1 MASEQ
6 NLGAGNAGPLSGIR
20 VVDLTSMISGPVAT
34 MMLADQG
41 ADVIKVEA
49 LDGDLVRGAG
59 ATRSGITS
67 TFISSN
73 RSKRGLAVDLK
84 TPEGVEALKKLLQT
98 ADVMVQNFRP
108 GAIERMGFGEDV
120 LRETNKKLIY
130 VSISGFGEEGPYAH
144 KRVYDPIIQG
154 LSGAADIQANRETG
168 RPGMFRIIIADKI
181 SALTAAQAI
190 SSALFHRE
198 RKGEGQHIKLSMLD
212 ATVAFF
218 WPEGMSG
225 LTFAEKEA
233 DHKKSFSSIDLIYE
247 SSDGY
252 ITMSTVSDKEWAG
265 FCNAVGRPELVSDE
279 RFATARARR
288 QNIVA
293 RREIAGAEIAKRLT
307 QELLQILDAQDV
319 PCAPILSRQ
328 ELLDHPQIEEG
339 GTVSRQ
345 QGEGFG
351 EVRQAIPAA
360 RFQLTESTLRLPAPK
375 LGQHSLE
382 ILAELGYS
390 ERESHELIDAN
401 IVWQAE

>member
-1 MASEQ
+1 M
-6 NLGAGNAGPLSGIR
+6 GPLQGIK
-20 VVDLTSMISGPVAT
+20 VLDLTSMVSGPVAA
-34 MMLADQG
+34 MMLGDQG
-41 ADVIKVEA
+41 ADVIKVEPTHGEQ
-49 LDGDLVRGAG
+49 LRYLGEKHND
-59 ATRSGITS
+59 ITP
-67 TFISSN
+67 TFYSCN
-73 RSKRGLAVDLK
+73 RNKKSLAIDLK
-84 TPEGVEALKKLLQT
+84 SDAGKEVLWKLIDD
-98 ADVMVQNFRP
+98 ADVLLQNFRP
-108 GAIERMGFGEDV
+108 GAIERMGFSEEVVRKRNAG
-120 LRETNKKLIY
+120 IIF

-265 FCNAVGRPELVSDE
+265 FCTAVGRPELVNDE

-288 QNIVA
+288 QNIIA
-293 RREIAGAEIAKRLT
+293 RREIAGAEIVKRPT

-328 ELLDHPQIEEG
+328 ELLDHPQIEES

-345 QGEGFG
+345 QVEGFG

-382 ILAELGYS
+382 ILAELGYD
-390 ERESHELIDAN
+390 ERESKEFIDAN
-401 IVWQAE
+401 IVRQAE

>member
-1 MASEQ
+1 M
-6 NLGAGNAGPLSGIR
+6 GPLQGIK
-20 VVDLTSMISGPVAT
+20 VLDLTSMVSGPVAA
-34 MMLADQG
+34 MMLGDQG
-41 ADVIKVEA
+41 ADVIKVEPTHGEQ
-49 LDGDLVRGAG
+49 LRFLGEQHNDV
-59 ATRSGITS
+59 TP
-67 TFISSN
+67 TFYSCN
-73 RSKRGLAVDLK
+73 RNKKSLAIDLK
-84 TPEGVEALKKLLQT
+84 SDAGKEVLWKLIDGT
-98 ADVMVQNFRP
+98 DVLLQNFRP
-108 GAIERMGFGEDV
+108 GAIERMGFGEEV
-120 LRETNKKLIY
+120 VRKRNQGIIF
-130 VSISGFGEEGPYAH
+130 VSISGFGEKGPYAH

-252 ITMSTVSDKEWAG
+252 ITMSTVSDKEWEG
-265 FCNAVGRPELVSDE
+265 FCNAVQRPELISDE
-279 RFATARARR
+279 RFATAIARR
-288 QNIVA
+288 QNIAV
-293 RREIAGAEIAKRLT
+293 RREIAGAELSKRFT
-307 QELLQILDAQDV
+307 RELLEVLDAHDV

-328 ELLDHPQIEEG
+328 ELLGHPQIVEG
-339 GTVSRQ
+339 GTVDRQ
-345 QGEGFG
+345 DIEGFG

-360 RFQLTESTLRLPAPK
+360 QFQLTESSLRLPAPK

-390 ERESHELIDAN
+390 ESECNKLIDASVIRRPN
-401 IVWQAE
+401 

>member
-1 MASEQ
+1 M
-6 NLGAGNAGPLSGIR
+6 GPLQG
-20 VVDLTSMISGPVAT
+20 VKVLDLTSMVSGPVAA
-34 MMLADQG
+34 MMLGDQG
-41 ADVIKVEA
+41 ADVIKVEPTHGEQ
-49 LDGDLVRGAG
+49 LRYLGEKHND
-59 ATRSGITS
+59 ITP
-67 TFISSN
+67 TFYSCN
-73 RSKRGLAVDLK
+73 RNKKSLAIDLK
-84 TPEGVEALKKLLQT
+84 SDAGKEVLWKLIDD
-98 ADVMVQNFRP
+98 ADVLLQNFRP
-108 GAIERMGFGEDV
+108 GAIERMGFSEEVVRKRNAG
-120 LRETNKKLIY
+120 IIF

-265 FCNAVGRPELVSDE
+265 FCTAVGRPELVNDE

-288 QNIVA
+288 QNIIA
-293 RREIAGAEIAKRLT
+293 RREIAGAEIVKRPT

-345 QGEGFG
+345 QVEGFG

>member
-1 MASEQ
+1 M
-6 NLGAGNAGPLSGIR
+6 GPLQGIK
-20 VVDLTSMISGPVAT
+20 VLDLTSMVSGPVAA
-34 MMLADQG
+34 MMLGDQG
-41 ADVIKVEA
+41 ADVIKVEPTHGEQ
-49 LDGDLVRGAG
+49 LRYLGEKHND
-59 ATRSGITS
+59 ITP
-67 TFISSN
+67 TFYSCN
-73 RSKRGLAVDLK
+73 RNKKSLAIDLK
-84 TPEGVEALKKLLQT
+84 SDAGKEVLWKLIDD
-98 ADVMVQNFRP
+98 ADVLLQNFRP
-108 GAIERMGFGEDV
+108 GAIERMGFSEEVVRKRNAG
-120 LRETNKKLIY
+120 IIF

-265 FCNAVGRPELVSDE
+265 FCTAVGRPELVNDE

-293 RREIAGAEIAKRLT
+293 RREIAGAEIVKRPT

-328 ELLDHPQIEEG
+328 ELLDHPQIEES

-345 QGEGFG
+345 QVEGFG

-382 ILAELGYS
+382 ILAELGYG
-390 ERESHELIDAN
+390 ERESKELIDAN
-401 IVWQAE
+401 IVRQAE

>member
-1 MASEQ
+1 M
-6 NLGAGNAGPLSGIR
+6 GPLQGIK
-20 VVDLTSMISGPVAT
+20 VLDLTSMVSGPVAA
-34 MMLADQG
+34 MMLGDQG
-41 ADVIKVEA
+41 ADVIKVEPTHGEQ
-49 LDGDLVRGAG
+49 LRYLGEKHND
-59 ATRSGITS
+59 ITP
-67 TFISSN
+67 TFYSCN
-73 RSKRGLAVDLK
+73 RNKKSLAIDLK
-84 TPEGVEALKKLLQT
+84 SDAGKEVLWKLIDD
-98 ADVMVQNFRP
+98 ADVLLQNFRP
-108 GAIERMGFGEDV
+108 GAIERMGFSEEVVRKRNAG
-120 LRETNKKLIY
+120 IIF

-265 FCNAVGRPELVSDE
+265 FCTAVGRPELVNDE

-293 RREIAGAEIAKRLT
+293 RRVIAGAEIVKRPT

-328 ELLDHPQIEEG
+328 ELLDHPQIEES

-345 QGEGFG
+345 QVEGFG

-382 ILAELGYS
+382 ILAELGFG
-390 ERESHELIDAN
+390 ERESKELIDAN
-401 IVWQAE
+401 IVRQAE

>member
-1 MASEQ
+1 M
-6 NLGAGNAGPLSGIR
+6 GPLQGIK
-20 VVDLTSMISGPVAT
+20 VLDLTSMVSGPVAA
-34 MMLADQG
+34 MMLGDQG
-41 ADVIKVEA
+41 ADVIKVEPTHGEQ
-49 LDGDLVRGAG
+49 LRYLGEKHND
-59 ATRSGITS
+59 ITP
-67 TFISSN
+67 TFYSCN
-73 RSKRGLAVDLK
+73 RNKKSLAIDLK
-84 TPEGVEALKKLLQT
+84 SDAGKEVLWKLIDD
-98 ADVMVQNFRP
+98 ADVLLQNFRP
-108 GAIERMGFGEDV
+108 GAIERMGFSEEVVRKRNAG
-120 LRETNKKLIY
+120 IIF

-345 QGEGFG
+345 QVEGFG

-390 ERESHELIDAN
+390 AREGKELIDAN
-401 IVWQAE
+401 IVRQAE

>member
-1 MASEQ
+1 M
-6 NLGAGNAGPLSGIR
+6 GPLQGIK
-20 VVDLTSMISGPVAT
+20 VLDLTSMVSGPVAA
-34 MMLADQG
+34 MMLGDQG
-41 ADVIKVEA
+41 ADVIKVEPTHGEQ
-49 LDGDLVRGAG
+49 LRYLGEKHND
-59 ATRSGITS
+59 ITP
-67 TFISSN
+67 TFYSCN
-73 RSKRGLAVDLK
+73 RNKKSLAIDLK
-84 TPEGVEALKKLLQT
+84 SDAGKEVLWKLIDD
-98 ADVMVQNFRP
+98 ADVLLQNFRP
-108 GAIERMGFGEDV
+108 GAIERMGFSEEVVRKRNAG
-120 LRETNKKLIY
+120 IIF

-265 FCNAVGRPELVSDE
+265 FCTAVGRPELVDDE

-288 QNIVA
+288 QNIIA
-293 RREIAGAEIAKRLT
+293 RREIAGAEIEKRPT

-328 ELLDHPQIEEG
+328 ELLDHPQIEES
-339 GTVSRQ
+339 GTISRQ
-345 QGEGFG
+345 QVGGFG
-351 EVRQAIPAA
+351 EGRQAIPAA

-382 ILAELGYS
+382 ILAELGYD
-390 ERESHELIDAN
+390 ERESKEFIDAN
-401 IVWQAE
+401 IVRQAKG

>member
-1 MASEQ
+1 M
-6 NLGAGNAGPLSGIR
+6 GPLQGIK
-20 VVDLTSMISGPVAT
+20 VLDLTSMVSGPVAA
-34 MMLADQG
+34 MMLGDQG
-41 ADVIKVEA
+41 ADVIKVEPTHGEQ
-49 LDGDLVRGAG
+49 LRYLGEKHND
-59 ATRSGITS
+59 ITP
-67 TFISSN
+67 TFYSCN
-73 RSKRGLAVDLK
+73 RNKKSLAIDLK
-84 TPEGVEALKKLLQT
+84 SDAGKEVLWKLIDD
-98 ADVMVQNFRP
+98 ADVLLQNFRP
-108 GAIERMGFGEDV
+108 GAIERMGFSEEVVRKRNAG
-120 LRETNKKLIY
+120 IIF

-265 FCNAVGRPELVSDE
+265 FCTAVGRPELVDDE

-288 QNIVA
+288 QNIIA
-293 RREIAGAEIAKRLT
+293 RREIAGAEIVKRPT

-328 ELLDHPQIEEG
+328 ELLDHPQIEES
-339 GTVSRQ
+339 GTISRQ
-345 QGEGFG
+345 QVGGFG

-382 ILAELGYS
+382 ILAELGYD
-390 ERESHELIDAN
+390 ERESKEFIDAN
-401 IVWQAE
+401 IVRQAKG

>member
-1 MASEQ
+1 M
-6 NLGAGNAGPLSGIR
+6 GPLQGIK
-20 VVDLTSMISGPVAT
+20 VLDLTSMVSGPVAA
-34 MMLADQG
+34 MMLGDQG
-41 ADVIKVEA
+41 ADVIKVEPTHGEQ
-49 LDGDLVRGAG
+49 LRYLGEKHND
-59 ATRSGITS
+59 ITP
-67 TFISSN
+67 TFYSCN
-73 RSKRGLAVDLK
+73 RNKKSLAIDLK
-84 TPEGVEALKKLLQT
+84 CDAGKAVLWKLIDD
-98 ADVMVQNFRP
+98 ADVLLQNFRP
-108 GAIERMGFGEDV
+108 GAIERMGFSE
-120 LRETNKKLIY
+120 ETVRQRNEGIIF
-130 VSISGFGEEGPYAH
+130 VSISGFGEKGPYAH

-279 RFATARARR
+279 RFATALARR
-288 QNIVA
+288 QNMAA
-293 RREIAGAEIAKRLT
+293 RREIAGAEIAKRST

-328 ELLDHPQIEEG
+328 ELLGHPQILEG

-345 QGEGFG
+345 QVEGFG

-360 RFQLTESTLRLPAPK
+360 RFQLTDSTLRMPAPK

-382 ILAELGYS
+382 ILAALGYDEDGS
-390 ERESHELIDAN
+390 NELIEAK
-401 IVWQAE
+401 IVLQAE

>member
-1 MASEQ
+1 M
-6 NLGAGNAGPLSGIR
+6 GPLQGIK
-20 VVDLTSMISGPVAT
+20 VLDLTSMVSGPVAA
-34 MMLADQG
+34 MMLGDQG
-41 ADVIKVEA
+41 ADVIKVEPTHGEQ
-49 LDGDLVRGAG
+49 LRYLGEKHND
-59 ATRSGITS
+59 ITP
-67 TFISSN
+67 TFYSCN
-73 RSKRGLAVDLK
+73 RNKKSLAIDLK
-84 TPEGVEALKKLLQT
+84 CDAGKAVLWKLIDD
-98 ADVMVQNFRP
+98 ADVLLQNFRP
-108 GAIERMGFGEDV
+108 GAIERMGFSE
-120 LRETNKKLIY
+120 ETVRQRNEGIIF
-130 VSISGFGEEGPYAH
+130 VSISGFGEKGPYAH

-279 RFATARARR
+279 RFATALARR
-288 QNIVA
+288 QNMAA
-293 RREIAGAEIAKRLT
+293 RREIAGAEIAKRST

-328 ELLDHPQIEEG
+328 ELLGHPQILEG

-345 QGEGFG
+345 QVEGFG

-360 RFQLTESTLRLPAPK
+360 RFQLTESTLRMPAPK

-382 ILAELGYS
+382 ILAALGYDEDGS
-390 ERESHELIDAN
+390 NELIEAK
-401 IVWQAE
+401 IVLQAE

>member
-1 MASEQ
+1 M
-6 NLGAGNAGPLSGIR
+6 GPLQGIK
-20 VVDLTSMISGPVAT
+20 VLDLTSMVSGPVAA
-34 MMLADQG
+34 MMLGDQG
-41 ADVIKVEA
+41 ADVIKVEPTHGEQ
-49 LDGDLVRGAG
+49 LRYLGEKHND
-59 ATRSGITS
+59 ITP
-67 TFISSN
+67 TFYSCN
-73 RSKRGLAVDLK
+73 RNKKSLAIDLK
-84 TPEGVEALKKLLQT
+84 SDAGKEVLWKLIDD
-98 ADVMVQNFRP
+98 ADVLLQNFRP
-108 GAIERMGFGEDV
+108 GAIKRMGFSEEAVRKRNAG
-120 LRETNKKLIY
+120 IIF
-130 VSISGFGEEGPYAH
+130 VSISGFGEKGPYAH

-190 SSALFHRE
+190 SSALFYRE

-252 ITMSTVSDKEWAG
+252 ITMSTVSDKEWTG
-265 FCNAVGRPELVSDE
+265 FCYAVDRPELVSDE
-279 RFATARARR
+279 RFATALARR
-288 QNIVA
+288 QNMAV
-293 RREIAGAEIAKRLT
+293 RREIAGAEIAKRST

-328 ELLDHPQIEEG
+328 ELLDHPQILEA

-345 QGEGFG
+345 QVEGFG

-360 RFQLTESTLRLPAPK
+360 RFQLTESTIRMPAPK

-382 ILAELGYS
+382 ILAALGYGEDDS
-390 ERESHELIDAN
+390 NELIEAK
-401 IVWQAE
+401 IVLQAE

>member
-1 MASEQ
+1 M
-6 NLGAGNAGPLSGIR
+6 GPLQGIK
-20 VVDLTSMISGPVAT
+20 VLDLTSMVSGPVAA
-34 MMLADQG
+34 MMLGDQG
-41 ADVIKVEA
+41 ADVIKVEPTHGEQ
-49 LDGDLVRGAG
+49 LRYLGEKHND
-59 ATRSGITS
+59 ITP
-67 TFISSN
+67 TFYSCN
-73 RSKRGLAVDLK
+73 RNKKSLAIDLK
-84 TPEGVEALKKLLQT
+84 SDAGKEVLWKLIDD
-98 ADVMVQNFRP
+98 ADVLLQNFRP
-108 GAIERMGFGEDV
+108 GAIERMGFSEEVVRKRNAG
-120 LRETNKKLIY
+120 IIF

-265 FCNAVGRPELVSDE
+265 FCNAVGRPELVNDE

-293 RREIAGAEIAKRLT
+293 RREIAGAEIVKRPT

-328 ELLDHPQIEEG
+328 ELLDHPQIEES
-339 GTVSRQ
+339 GTISRQ
-345 QGEGFG
+345 QVGGFG

-382 ILAELGYS
+382 ILAELGYD
-390 ERESHELIDAN
+390 ERESKEFIDAN
-401 IVWQAE
+401 IVRQAKG

>member
-1 MASEQ
+1 M
-6 NLGAGNAGPLSGIR
+6 GPLQGIK
-20 VVDLTSMISGPVAT
+20 VLDLTSMVSGPVAA
-34 MMLADQG
+34 MMLGDQG
-41 ADVIKVEA
+41 ADVIKVEPTHGEQ
-49 LDGDLVRGAG
+49 LRYLGEKHND
-59 ATRSGITS
+59 ITP
-67 TFISSN
+67 TFYSCN
-73 RSKRGLAVDLK
+73 RNKKSLAIDLK
-84 TPEGVEALKKLLQT
+84 SDAGKEVLWKLIDD
-98 ADVMVQNFRP
+98 ADVLLQNFRP
-108 GAIERMGFGEDV
+108 GAIERMGFSEEVVRKRNAG
-120 LRETNKKLIY
+120 IIF

-265 FCNAVGRPELVSDE
+265 FCTAVGRPELVNDE

-288 QNIVA
+288 QNIVV
-293 RREIAGAEIAKRLT
+293 RREIAGAEIVKRPT
-307 QELLQILDAQDV
+307 QELLQILDVQDV

-328 ELLDHPQIEEG
+328 ELLDHPQIEES

-345 QGEGFG
+345 QVEGFG

-382 ILAELGYS
+382 ILAELGFG
-390 ERESHELIDAN
+390 ERESKELIDAN
-401 IVWQAE
+401 IVRQAE

>member
-1 MASEQ
+1 
-6 NLGAGNAGPLSGIR
+6 
-20 VVDLTSMISGPVAT
+20 
-34 MMLADQG
+34 
-41 ADVIKVEA
+41 
-49 LDGDLVRGAG
+49 
-59 ATRSGITS
+59 
-67 TFISSN
+67 
-73 RSKRGLAVDLK
+73 
-84 TPEGVEALKKLLQT
+84 
-98 ADVMVQNFRP
+98 
-108 GAIERMGFGEDV
+108 
-120 LRETNKKLIY
+120 
-130 VSISGFGEEGPYAH
+130 
-144 KRVYDPIIQG
+144 
-154 LSGAADIQANRETG
+154 
-168 RPGMFRIIIADKI
+168 MFRIIIADKI

-265 FCNAVGRPELVSDE
+265 FCNAVGRTELVSDE
-279 RFATARARR
+279 RFATALARR
-288 QNIVA
+288 QNMAA
-293 RREIAGAEIAKRLT
+293 RREIAGAEIAKRST
-307 QELLQILDAQDV
+307 QELLQILDVQDV

-328 ELLDHPQIEEG
+328 ELLGHPQILEG

-345 QGEGFG
+345 QVEGFG

-360 RFQLTESTLRLPAPK
+360 RFQLTDSTLRMPAPK

-382 ILAELGYS
+382 ILAALGYDEDGS
-390 ERESHELIDAN
+390 NELIEAK
-401 IVWQAE
+401 IVLQAE

>member
-1 MASEQ
+1 M
-6 NLGAGNAGPLSGIR
+6 GPLQGIK
-20 VVDLTSMISGPVAT
+20 VLDLTSMVSGPVAA
-34 MMLADQG
+34 MMLGDQG
-41 ADVIKVEA
+41 ADVIKVEPTHGEQ
-49 LDGDLVRGAG
+49 LRYLGEKHND
-59 ATRSGITS
+59 ITP
-67 TFISSN
+67 TFYSCN
-73 RSKRGLAVDLK
+73 RNKKSLAIDLK
-84 TPEGVEALKKLLQT
+84 SDAGKEVLWKLIDD
-98 ADVMVQNFRP
+98 ADVLLQNFRP
-108 GAIERMGFGEDV
+108 GAIERMGFSEEVVRKRNAG
-120 LRETNKKLIY
+120 IIF

-265 FCNAVGRPELVSDE
+265 FCTAVGRPELVNDE

-288 QNIVA
+288 QNIIA
-293 RREIAGAEIAKRLT
+293 RREIAGAEIVKRPT

-345 QGEGFG
+345 QVEGFG

>member
-1 MASEQ
+1 M
-6 NLGAGNAGPLSGIR
+6 GPLQGIK
-20 VVDLTSMISGPVAT
+20 VLDLTSMVSGPVAA
-34 MMLADQG
+34 MMLGDQG
-41 ADVIKVEA
+41 ADVIKVEPTHGEQ
-49 LDGDLVRGAG
+49 LRYLGEKHND
-59 ATRSGITS
+59 ITP
-67 TFISSN
+67 TFYSCN
-73 RSKRGLAVDLK
+73 RNKKSLAIDLK
-84 TPEGVEALKKLLQT
+84 CDAGKAVLWKLIDD
-98 ADVMVQNFRP
+98 ADVLLQNFRP
-108 GAIERMGFGEDV
+108 GAIERMGFSE
-120 LRETNKKLIY
+120 ETVRQRNEGIIF
-130 VSISGFGEEGPYAH
+130 VSISGFGEKGPYAH

-265 FCNAVGRPELVSDE
+265 FCNAVGRTELVSDE
-279 RFATARARR
+279 RFATALARR
-288 QNIVA
+288 QNMAA
-293 RREIAGAEIAKRLT
+293 RREIAGAEIAKRST

-328 ELLDHPQIEEG
+328 ELLGHPQILEG

-345 QGEGFG
+345 QVEGFG

-360 RFQLTESTLRLPAPK
+360 RFQLTDSTLRMPAPK

-382 ILAELGYS
+382 ILAALGYDEDGS
-390 ERESHELIDAN
+390 NELIEAK
-401 IVWQAE
+401 IVLQAE

>member
-1 MASEQ
+1 M
-6 NLGAGNAGPLSGIR
+6 GPLQGIK
-20 VVDLTSMISGPVAT
+20 VLDLTSMVSGPVAA
-34 MMLADQG
+34 MMLGDQG
-41 ADVIKVEA
+41 ADVIKVEPTHGEQ
-49 LDGDLVRGAG
+49 LRYLGDKHND
-59 ATRSGITS
+59 ITP
-67 TFISSN
+67 TFYSCN
-73 RSKRGLAVDLK
+73 RNKKSLAIDLK
-84 TPEGVEALKKLLQT
+84 SDAGKKVLWKLIDD
-98 ADVMVQNFRP
+98 ADVLLQNFRP
-108 GAIERMGFGEDV
+108 GAIERMGFSEEVVRKRNAG
-120 LRETNKKLIY
+120 IIF

-265 FCNAVGRPELVSDE
+265 FCTAVGRPELVNDE

-293 RREIAGAEIAKRLT
+293 RREIAGAEIVKRPT

-328 ELLDHPQIEEG
+328 ELLDHPQIEES

-345 QGEGFG
+345 QVEGFG

-382 ILAELGYS
+382 ILAELGYG
-390 ERESHELIDAN
+390 ERESKELIDAN
-401 IVWQAE
+401 IVRQAE

>member
-1 MASEQ
+1 M
-6 NLGAGNAGPLSGIR
+6 GPLQGIK
-20 VVDLTSMISGPVAT
+20 VLDLTSMVSGPVAA
-34 MMLADQG
+34 MMLGDQG
-41 ADVIKVEA
+41 ADVIKVEPTHGEQ
-49 LDGDLVRGAG
+49 LRYLGEKHND
-59 ATRSGITS
+59 ITP
-67 TFISSN
+67 TFYSCN
-73 RSKRGLAVDLK
+73 RNKKSLAIDLK
-84 TPEGVEALKKLLQT
+84 SDVGKEVLWKLIDD
-98 ADVMVQNFRP
+98 ADVLLQNFRP
-108 GAIERMGFGEDV
+108 GAIERMGFSEEVVRKRNAG
-120 LRETNKKLIY
+120 IIF

-154 LSGAADIQANRETG
+154 LSGAADIQANRKTG

-265 FCNAVGRPELVSDE
+265 FCTAVGRPELVNDE

-288 QNIVA
+288 QNIIA
-293 RREIAGAEIAKRLT
+293 RREIAGAEIVKRPT

-328 ELLDHPQIEEG
+328 ELLDHPQIEES

-345 QGEGFG
+345 QVEGFG

-382 ILAELGYS
+382 ILAELGYD
-390 ERESHELIDAN
+390 ERESKEFIDAN
-401 IVWQAE
+401 IVRQAE

>member
-1 MASEQ
+1 M
-6 NLGAGNAGPLSGIR
+6 GPLQGIK
-20 VVDLTSMISGPVAT
+20 VLDLTSMVSGPVAA
-34 MMLADQG
+34 MMLGDQG
-41 ADVIKVEA
+41 ADVIKVEPTHGEQ
-49 LDGDLVRGAG
+49 LRYLGEKHND
-59 ATRSGITS
+59 ITP
-67 TFISSN
+67 TFYSCN
-73 RSKRGLAVDLK
+73 RNKKSLAIDLK
-84 TPEGVEALKKLLQT
+84 CDAGKAVLWKLIDD
-98 ADVMVQNFRP
+98 ADVLLQNFRP
-108 GAIERMGFGEDV
+108 GAIERMGFSE
-120 LRETNKKLIY
+120 ETVRQRNEGIIF
-130 VSISGFGEEGPYAH
+130 VSISGFGEKGPYAH

-279 RFATARARR
+279 RFATALARR
-288 QNIVA
+288 QNMAA
-293 RREIAGAEIAKRLT
+293 RREIAGAEIAKRST

-328 ELLDHPQIEEG
+328 ELLGHPQILGG

-345 QGEGFG
+345 QVEGFG

-360 RFQLTESTLRLPAPK
+360 RFQLTESTLRMPAPK

-382 ILAELGYS
+382 ILA
-390 ERESHELIDAN
+390 A
-401 IVWQAE
+401 

>member
-1 MASEQ
+1 M
-6 NLGAGNAGPLSGIR
+6 GPLQGIK
-20 VVDLTSMISGPVAT
+20 VLDLTSMVSGPVAA
-34 MMLADQG
+34 MMLGDQG
-41 ADVIKVEA
+41 ADVIKVEPTHGEQ
-49 LDGDLVRGAG
+49 LRYLGEKHND
-59 ATRSGITS
+59 ITP
-67 TFISSN
+67 TFYSCN
-73 RSKRGLAVDLK
+73 RNKKSLAIDLK
-84 TPEGVEALKKLLQT
+84 SDAGKEVLWKLIDD
-98 ADVMVQNFRP
+98 ADVLLQNFRP
-108 GAIERMGFGEDV
+108 GAIERMGFSEEVVRKRNAG
-120 LRETNKKLIY
+120 IIF

-265 FCNAVGRPELVSDE
+265 FCTAVGRPELVNDE

-293 RREIAGAEIAKRLT
+293 RREIAGAEIVKRPT

-328 ELLDHPQIEEG
+328 ELLDHPQIEES

-345 QGEGFG
+345 QVEGFG

-382 ILAELGYS
+382 ILAELGYD
-390 ERESHELIDAN
+390 ERESKEFIDAN
-401 IVWQAE
+401 IVRQAKG

>member
-1 MASEQ
+1 M
-6 NLGAGNAGPLSGIR
+6 GPLQGIK
-20 VVDLTSMISGPVAT
+20 VLDLTSMVSGPVAA
-34 MMLADQG
+34 MMLGDQG
-41 ADVIKVEA
+41 ADVIKVEPTHGEQ
-49 LDGDLVRGAG
+49 LRYLGEKHND
-59 ATRSGITS
+59 ITP
-67 TFISSN
+67 TFYSCN
-73 RSKRGLAVDLK
+73 RNKKSLAIDLK
-84 TPEGVEALKKLLQT
+84 SDAGKEVLWKLIDD
-98 ADVMVQNFRP
+98 ADVLLQNFRP
-108 GAIERMGFGEDV
+108 GAIERMGFSEEVVRKRNAG
-120 LRETNKKLIY
+120 IIF

-154 LSGAADIQANRETG
+154 LSGAADIQANRKTG

-265 FCNAVGRPELVSDE
+265 FCTAVGRPELVNDE

-293 RREIAGAEIAKRLT
+293 RREIAGAEIVKRPT

-328 ELLDHPQIEEG
+328 ELLDHPQIEES

-345 QGEGFG
+345 QVEGFG

-382 ILAELGYS
+382 ILAELGYD
-390 ERESHELIDAN
+390 ERESKEFIDAN
-401 IVWQAE
+401 IVRQAE

>member
-1 MASEQ
+1 M
-6 NLGAGNAGPLSGIR
+6 GPLQGIK
-20 VVDLTSMISGPVAT
+20 VLDLTSMVSGPVAA
-34 MMLADQG
+34 MMLGDQG
-41 ADVIKVEA
+41 ADVIKVEPTHGEQ
-49 LDGDLVRGAG
+49 LRYLGEKHND
-59 ATRSGITS
+59 ITP
-67 TFISSN
+67 TFYSCN
-73 RSKRGLAVDLK
+73 RNKKSLAIDLK
-84 TPEGVEALKKLLQT
+84 SDAGKKVLWKLIDD
-98 ADVMVQNFRP
+98 ADVLLQNFRP
-108 GAIERMGFGEDV
+108 GAIERMGFSEEVVRKRNAG
-120 LRETNKKLIY
+120 IIF

-265 FCNAVGRPELVSDE
+265 FCTAVGRPELVNDE

-293 RREIAGAEIAKRLT
+293 RREIAGAEIVKRPT

-328 ELLDHPQIEEG
+328 ELLDHPQIEES

-345 QGEGFG
+345 QVEGFG

-382 ILAELGYS
+382 ILAELGYG
-390 ERESHELIDAN
+390 ERESKELIDAN
-401 IVWQAE
+401 IVRQAE

>member
-1 MASEQ
+1 M
-6 NLGAGNAGPLSGIR
+6 GPLQGIK
-20 VVDLTSMISGPVAT
+20 VLDLTSMVSGPVAA
-34 MMLADQG
+34 MMLGDQG
-41 ADVIKVEA
+41 ADVIKVEPTHGEQ
-49 LDGDLVRGAG
+49 LRYLGEKHND
-59 ATRSGITS
+59 ITP
-67 TFISSN
+67 TFYSCN
-73 RSKRGLAVDLK
+73 RNKKSLAIDLK
-84 TPEGVEALKKLLQT
+84 SDAGKEVLWKLIDD
-98 ADVMVQNFRP
+98 ADVLLQNFRP
-108 GAIERMGFGEDV
+108 GAIKRMGFSEEAVRKRNAG
-120 LRETNKKLIY
+120 IIF
-130 VSISGFGEEGPYAH
+130 VSISGFGEKGPYAH

-190 SSALFHRE
+190 SSALFYRE

-265 FCNAVGRPELVSDE
+265 FCYAVDRPELVSDE
-279 RFATARARR
+279 RFATALARR
-288 QNIVA
+288 QNMAV
-293 RREIAGAEIAKRLT
+293 RREIAGAEIAERST

-328 ELLDHPQIEEG
+328 ELLDHPQILEA

-345 QGEGFG
+345 QVEGFG

-360 RFQLTESTLRLPAPK
+360 RFQLTESTIRMPAPK

-382 ILAELGYS
+382 ILAALGYGEDDS
-390 ERESHELIDAN
+390 NELIEAK
-401 IVWQAE
+401 IVLQAE

>member
-1 MASEQ
+1 M
-6 NLGAGNAGPLSGIR
+6 GPLQGIK
-20 VVDLTSMISGPVAT
+20 VLDLTSMVSGPVAA
-34 MMLADQG
+34 MMLGDQG
-41 ADVIKVEA
+41 ADVIKVEPIHGEQ
-49 LDGDLVRGAG
+49 LRFLGEKHND
-59 ATRSGITS
+59 ITP
-67 TFISSN
+67 TFYSCN
-73 RSKRGLAVDLK
+73 RNKKSLAIDLK
-84 TPEGVEALKKLLQT
+84 SDAGKEVLWKLIDET
-98 ADVMVQNFRP
+98 DVLLQNFRP
-108 GAIERMGFGEDV
+108 GAIERMGFAEEIVRKRNAG
-120 LRETNKKLIY
+120 IIF
-130 VSISGFGEEGPYAH
+130 VSISGFGENGPYAH

-212 ATVAFF
+212 ATIAFF

-247 SSDGY
+247 TSDGY

-265 FCNAVGRPELVSDE
+265 FCNAVDRPELISDE
-279 RFATARARR
+279 RFATALARR

-293 RREIAGAEIAKRLT
+293 RREVAGAEIAKRSAE
-307 QELLQILDAQDV
+307 ELLQILDVQDV

-328 ELLDHPQIEEG
+328 ELLDHPQIVEG

-345 QGEGFG
+345 QVEGFG

-360 RFQLTESTLRLPAPK
+360 QFQLTESTLRLPAPK
-375 LGQHSLE
+375 LGQHSME
-382 ILAELGYS
+382 ILVELGYS
-390 ERESHELIDAN
+390 ESERNKLIDAS
-401 IVWQAE
+401 IVRQAE